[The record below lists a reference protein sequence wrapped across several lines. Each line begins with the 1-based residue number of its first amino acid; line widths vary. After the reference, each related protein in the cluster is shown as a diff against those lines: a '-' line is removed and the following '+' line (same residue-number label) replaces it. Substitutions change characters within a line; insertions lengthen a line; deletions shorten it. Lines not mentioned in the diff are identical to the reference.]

1 MGLKTIPFRDIEDKA
16 ENMYEA
22 VSAMSGQAKVELQ
35 ERILSRVIMDH
46 REEEM
51 DVFDEIEEISPES
64 YEEKEKVTTLDTKD
78 DPVAGDSIGIV
89 DSEDSNA
96 MKKTTLTQ
104 LQTLVDTDTQL
115 ETESAN
121 PGLSIASKKI
131 KLDLTTLDT
140 CDEKASG
147 AAEDILCVEV

>member
-51 DVFDEIEEISPES
+51 DVFDEIEEISPEN
-64 YEEKEKVTTLDTKD
+64 YEEKEKVTTLAIDKF
-78 DPVAGDSIGIV
+78 VKG
-89 DSEDSNA
+89 
-96 MKKTTLTQ
+96 
-104 LQTLVDTDTQL
+104 
-115 ETESAN
+115 
-121 PGLSIASKKI
+121 
-131 KLDLTTLDT
+131 
-140 CDEKASG
+140 
-147 AAEDILCVEV
+147 EVKWRIH